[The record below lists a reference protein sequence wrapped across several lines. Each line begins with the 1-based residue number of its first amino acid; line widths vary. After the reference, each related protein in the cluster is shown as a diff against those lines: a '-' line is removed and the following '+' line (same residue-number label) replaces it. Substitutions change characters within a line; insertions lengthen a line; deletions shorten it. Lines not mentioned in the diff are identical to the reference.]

1 MAQSKKPRK
10 PYRPKQ
16 ARGAA
21 LARTQPWRLG
31 TEFGMVG
38 EMLRYLQRE
47 GTLDATPSGEL
58 IYRSHAG
65 RAYEAVMLVRSA
77 MRVFRILRS
86 RDARCPGI
94 EALESLVEQLQA
106 GHADETSVATALH
119 CFEALHAY
127 ALTKPIT
134 DIADALQ
141 TAAIGLQLEKN
152 ESGDPTRTQ

>member
-10 PYRPKQ
+10 SYRPKH
-16 ARGAA
+16 AGDAV

-58 IYRSHAG
+58 IYQSHTG

-77 MRVFRILRS
+77 TRVFRILRL

-94 EALESLVEQLQA
+94 EALESLVEQLETD
-106 GHADETSVATALH
+106 HVDETSVAAALH

-141 TAAIGLQLEKN
+141 TAAIGVQLEKN
-152 ESGDPTRTQ
+152 